1 MARPTLKQ
9 MRDVLIERAFT
20 VDVHYLD
27 TDTFD
32 RIEYNIKDVNSDIE
46 NNTSFYLDTV
56 NKLKKL
62 DKEHTELL
70 FRKKGASNPL
80 YLLAALSELRLE
92 GRQRPQQRRFS
103 YAVSSQQTCQLALSD
118 GGADACRYGLHALL
132 VAIADGEIF
141 QTDRLH
147 RWQSY
152 E

>member
-62 DKEHTELL
+62 DKERVETVCINSATGRIELSI
-70 FRKKGASNPL
+70 RAKSSNN
-80 YLLAALSELRLE
+80 
-92 GRQRPQQRRFS
+92 
-103 YAVSSQQTCQLALSD
+103 
-118 GGADACRYGLHALL
+118 
-132 VAIADGEIF
+132 I
-141 QTDRLH
+141 
-147 RWQSY
+147 
-152 E
+152 